1 MVLMHEELANKE
13 VTIGD
18 EDCGLVIAAVIR
30 SIIYNLHLHI
40 RSVCCAGLKPVK
52 MFKMSSFYNNPMARA
67 ATGALTHGTQHCMTV
82 FMT

>member
-30 SIIYNLHLHI
+30 SIIYNLHLHL
-40 RSVCCAGLKPVK
+40 RSVCCAGLKPV
-52 MFKMSSFYNNPMARA
+52 NVNI
-67 ATGALTHGTQHCMTV
+67 QNVV
-82 FMT
+82 FL